1 MENQKVSVWKANLN
15 WGLILGLAL
24 VIYSAILYFSDN
36 MFNKSLSYFSY
47 LIIVIGLFLG
57 IKAYRDNFLGGYI
70 TYGQTI
76 GAGIIISLYASIIS
90 AVFTILLYKFIDPD
104 LSQKLFAFTEQQ
116 MLDKGTPEDQVEMAM
131 KITEKFLNPYFM
143 AGFAILGSV
152 VVGLIISLIEG
163 IFLKKE
169 NPANEMN

>member
-1 MENQKVSVWKANLN
+1 MENTKVSVWKANLN

-24 VIYSAILYFSDN
+24 VIYSALLYFTDN
-36 MFNKSLSYFSY
+36 MFNRSLGYVSY
-47 LIIVIGLFLG
+47 LLIVIGIFFG
-57 IKAYRDNFLGGYI
+57 VKAYRDNFLGGYI
-70 TYGQTI
+70 SYGQTI
-76 GAGIIISLYASIIS
+76 GAGIIISLYASIIG

-104 LSQKLFAFTEQQ
+104 LSQKLYAFSEQQ

-131 KITEKFLNPYFM
+131 KMTEKFLNPYFM

-152 VVGLIISLIEG
+152 IVGLIISLIEG

-169 NPANEMN
+169 NPANEIS